1 MSYRDYEKSVSYN
14 NQYENLYVSPLKIPQ
29 VLFLGSLGQKCNS
42 TMDCHQRLDCVEGV
56 CDYWKPQLSESTSSS
71 TPLTNKEGFVTKQ
84 YDYRMFPTANEP
96 PTPRNS
102 SISDN
107 RLCYTRKYKANS
119 GKNWY

>member
-29 VLFLGSLGQKCNS
+29 SLVLGSLGQKCNS
-42 TMDCHQRLDCVEGV
+42 TMDCHQRLDCIEGV
-56 CDYWKPQLSESTSSS
+56 CNYWKPQNAE
-71 TPLTNKEGFVTKQ
+71 PLLNDKKEGFVTKQ

-102 SISDN
+102 SISDKN
-107 RLCYTRKYKANS
+107 RLCYTRKYRANS